1 MIKSEIIPVQ
11 KMKLML
17 EEVTNIINIL
27 TSIIKKLKAKE
38 R

>member
-1 MIKSEIIPVQ
+1 MIKSETIPVQ

-27 TSIIKKLKAKE
+27 TNIIKKLKAKKQ
-38 R
+38 